1 MGDRYV
7 GSISPHGVL
16 RRCLMAALLLV
27 GGLRPLEAHTFPGV
41 TADALFVSDT
51 LVLTLDL
58 HVLDVIAIL
67 DGESI
72 SGQQTLTRA
81 QFEAALPRIR
91 AYLAR
96 TVRLGADGRD
106 LAGRCIGVSLD
117 LDGIAADAPVP
128 VRLPFL
134 LVWSP
139 PRETRRME
147 FAFTLLPKQLAG
159 GVLLATL
166 HRGNRVQAQMVEIGG
181 TAAFAVVPESELLAE
196 PGADGVAG
204 GAGEGA
210 EAVVETSGLGAGHL
224 LLLGFRHIVPDGL
237 DHILFVLCLF
247 LLAPRA
253 KPLLVQVT
261 AFTAAHSVTLGLA
274 MGGIVLLPSRLV
286 ETLIA
291 LSIVVMAVENVFLRE
306 VKPWRW
312 MLVFLFGLVHGLGFA
327 GSFSELRLAP
337 GDFTRSLVLLNLGI
351 ELAQLAVVAA
361 AAALT
366 WWMWRRP
373 WYTRAVVIPAS
384 VVIAAVA
391 AWWTIERAFA
401 LG

>member
-1 MGDRYV
+1 MGSTRMK
-7 GSISPHGVL
+7 GVL
-16 RRCLMAALLLV
+16 RHWLLAVLLLL
-27 GGLRPLEAHTFPGV
+27 GGLRPLAAHTFPGV

-51 LVLTLDL
+51 LMLTLDL
-58 HVLDVIAIL
+58 HVLDAIAIL

-72 SGQQTLTRA
+72 SGQQVLTRA
-81 QFEAALPRIR
+81 QFEAALPRIQ

-96 TVRLGADGRD
+96 TVRLDADGRS
-106 LAGRCIGVSLD
+106 LSGRCLGISLD
-117 LDGIAADAPVP
+117 LDGLAADAPVP

-139 PRETRRME
+139 PRETRQIGI
-147 FAFTLLPKQLAG
+147 AFTLLPKQLAG

-166 HRGNRVQAQMVEIGG
+166 HRGNRVQSQMVEIGR
-181 TAAFAVVPESELLAE
+181 TATFAVVPESEMLAE
-196 PGADGVAG
+196 PGTP
-204 GAGEGA
+204 
-210 EAVVETSGLGAGHL
+210 EAVDGAVETAVETSGLGAGHL

-274 MGGIVLLPSRLV
+274 MAGIVLLPSRLV

-291 LSIVVMAVENVFLRE
+291 LSIVAMAVENVFVRE
-306 VKPWRW
+306 MKPWRW
-312 MLVFLFGLVHGLGFA
+312 ALVFLFGLIHGLGFA
-327 GSFSELRLAP
+327 GSFSSLRLAP
-337 GDFTRSLVLLNLGI
+337 GDFVRSLVLLNLGI
-351 ELAQLAVVAA
+351 ELAQLAVVAL

-366 WWMWRRP
+366 CWMWRRP
-373 WYTRAVVIPAS
+373 WYTRGVVIPAS
-384 VVIAAVA
+384 ALIALIA
-391 AWWTIERAFA
+391 AWWTVERAFA
-401 LG
+401 F